1 MGATA
6 FKTLARTNEVE
17 FSGGTVTIHELS
29 LRKIQVLAGVLKEIG
44 SKGSVLANLSSED
57 PGKLADAVAGLL
69 QDVPDKLVQVVQL
82 AAPDLTEAD
91 VLDAT
96 PRAVLELLVAIWE
109 LNNLGELMRKN
120 AASLLPSGNG
130 GSPRKPPTD

>member
-1 MGATA
+1 MGITG

-17 FSGGTVTIHELS
+17 FCGGTVTIHELS
-29 LRKIQVLAGVLKEIG
+29 LRKIQTLAGLLKDIG
-44 SKGSVLANLSSED
+44 SKGSALANLSSED

-69 QDVPDKLVQVVQL
+69 QDVPDKLVAVVRL
-82 AAPDLTEAD
+82 GVPELTEEA

-120 AASLLPSGNG
+120 AAGLLPSGNG
-130 GSPRKPPTD
+130 GSPKKRPTD